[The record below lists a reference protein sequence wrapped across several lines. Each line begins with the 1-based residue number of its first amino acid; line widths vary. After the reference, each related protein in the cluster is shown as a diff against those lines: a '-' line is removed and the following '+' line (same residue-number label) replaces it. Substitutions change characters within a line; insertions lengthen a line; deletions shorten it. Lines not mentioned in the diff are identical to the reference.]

1 MESVNHKRVSLA
13 IPNFIK
19 RSNDIRISGMKTEL
33 VSICISF
40 IYFLCNIRLI
50 IFLVVNSDTVC
61 LINDVHLNNCE
72 FA

>member
-19 RSNDIRISGMKTEL
+19 RSNDIRISGMKTEDRRQN
-33 VSICISF
+33 SSKH
-40 IYFLCNIRLI
+40 FLCNIRLI